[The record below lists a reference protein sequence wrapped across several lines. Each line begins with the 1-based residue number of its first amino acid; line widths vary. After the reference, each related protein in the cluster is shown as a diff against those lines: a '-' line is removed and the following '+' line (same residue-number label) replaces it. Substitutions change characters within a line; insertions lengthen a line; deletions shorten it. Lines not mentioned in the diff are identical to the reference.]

1 MTDPPNSTDPDQTL
15 AAENGDPATA
25 LSVATV
31 SDQLR
36 PALLCVLSLTLLTGV
51 LFPLMLFVIARPMF
65 PTQAKGSLVTRD
77 GIVIGSEL
85 IGQNF
90 TAPAY
95 FHPRPS
101 AAGAGYD
108 AAASGGT
115 NLGPANPKLKNGATN
130 IQKTADAEETF
141 AGIRQLT
148 EEYRKRNGLSLQIAV
163 PIDAVTRSG
172 SGLDP
177 HISPANAALQS
188 ARVSRARGVSTEV
201 IRSLISRHTQG
212 RQLGFLGEPRV
223 AVLPLNLELDRTAP
237 AVSQDSFQ
245 NSSGSGSESR

>member
-1 MTDPPNSTDPDQTL
+1 MTDLSDPDQTL
-15 AAENGDPATA
+15 VAANGESATI
-25 LSVATV
+25 LSVATLR
-31 SDQLR
+31 DQLR
-36 PALLCVLSLTLLTGV
+36 PALLSVLSLTLLTGV

-65 PTQAKGSLVTRD
+65 PTEAKGSLLTRD
-77 GIVIGSEL
+77 GVVIGSAL

-115 NLGPANPKLKNGATN
+115 NLAPANPKLKDGAADDP
-130 IQKTADAEETF
+130 KTADADESFT
-141 AGIRQLT
+141 GVRQLT
-148 EEYRKRNGLSLQIAV
+148 EEYRKQNGLAPEVAV

-177 HISPANAALQS
+177 HISPANAALQIP
-188 ARVSRARGVSTEV
+188 RVSRSRGLSIDVV
-201 IRSLISRHTQG
+201 RSLVARYTQG
-212 RQLGFLGEPRV
+212 RQFGILGEPRV

-237 AVSQDSFQ
+237 LPNPAAQP
-245 NSSGSGSESR
+245 SSARPEPR